1 MAGQHDSVFKDLIG
15 NRDFAISF
23 LMTYLPKELVSFVDW
38 HTVKLESANVEH
50 VRQQQKDNQKHKE
63 QSDLTFLFKFK
74 DGKNGAVFVHIES
87 QTGDDGT
94 LLIRTRHYQ
103 TSYLLDY
110 MKLHKT
116 TKDLPLVVS
125 IIYYANKKPFS
136 HSLNINDY
144 FANTELAKQ
153 YAFTTQFIDLNRYSD
168 EEIVAHG
175 FIAGYELI
183 LKAIRE
189 KNIDGK
195 LDIAINQIEAYDHI
209 ARQVLIRYMSQ
220 YSEMET
226 DMFYDKLIH
235 SKPDLKGDVMTVA
248 EQWKKQGMQQGMQ
261 QGRFLEKQETARTM
275 LADGISVDMVGK
287 YTSLDRDTVLKLKSA
302 VDSKTQH

>member
-1 MAGQHDSVFKDLIG
+1 MADKHDRVFKDLIS
-15 NRDFAISF
+15 NRDFAICF
-23 LMTYLPKELVSFVDW
+23 LMTYLPKELIALVDW
-38 HTVKLESANVEH
+38 HSVKLESANVEH
-50 VRQQQKDNQKHKE
+50 VRQQQKDNKKQKE

-94 LLIRTRHYQ
+94 IVIRTRHYQ

-110 MKLHKT
+110 IKRHKT
-116 TKDLPLVVS
+116 AKDLPLVVS

-144 FANTELAKQ
+144 FANTELAKK

-168 EEIVAHG
+168 EEILEHG

-220 YSEMET
+220 YSDMET
-226 DMFYDKLIH
+226 DAFYDRIID
-235 SKPDLKGDVMTVA
+235 SKPDLRGDVMTVA
-248 EQWKKQGMQQGMQ
+248 EQWKQQGMQ
-261 QGRFLEKQETARTM
+261 QGRFLEKQETARNLFGM
-275 LADGISVDMVGK
+275 SLSVDQVANATG
-287 YTSLDRDTVLKLKSA
+287 LDLDTVLKLKKE

>member
-1 MAGQHDSVFKDLIG
+1 MADRHDGVFKDLIS

-23 LMTYLPKELVSFVDW
+23 LQNYMPAELTSLIDW
-38 HTVKLESANVEH
+38 DSVILESANVEH
-50 VRQQQKDNQKHKE
+50 IRQQQKANKKTKE

-94 LLIRTRHYQ
+94 IVIRTRHYQ

-110 MKLHKT
+110 IKRHKT

-125 IIYYANKKPFS
+125 IIYYANQKPFS

-144 FANTELAKQ
+144 FANKVLAQK
-153 YAFTTQFIDLNRYSD
+153 YAFTTQFVDLNRYSD
-168 EEIVAHG
+168 EEILEHG
-175 FIAGYELI
+175 FIAGFELI

-195 LDIAINQIEAYDHI
+195 LGIAINQIEAYDHF

-220 YSEMET
+220 YSDMET
-226 DMFYDKLIH
+226 DAFYDRIID

-248 EQWKKQGMQQGMQ
+248 QQWEKQGELKG
-261 QGRFLEKQETARTM
+261 KQETARTM
-275 LADGISVDMVGK
+275 LSDGLSVDMVGK
-287 YTSLDRDTVLKLKSA
+287 YTSLDLDTVLKLKNEI
-302 VDSKTQH
+302 DKKTQH

>member
-1 MAGQHDSVFKDLIG
+1 MYRA
-15 NRDFAISF
+15 
-23 LMTYLPKELVSFVDW
+23 
-38 HTVKLESANVEH
+38 
-50 VRQQQKDNQKHKE
+50 
-63 QSDLTFLFKFK
+63 FLFKFK

-87 QTGDDGT
+87 QTGNDGT

-110 MKLHKT
+110 IKLHKT

-136 HSLNINDY
+136 HSLNIHDY

-168 EEIVAHG
+168 EEILEHG
-175 FIAGYELI
+175 LIAGYELI

-195 LDIAINQIEAYDHI
+195 LDIAINQIETYDHI

-226 DMFYDKLIH
+226 DVFYDKLIH
-235 SKPDLKGDVMTVA
+235 SKPDLRGDVMTVA

-261 QGRFLEKQETARTM
+261 QGRFLEKQETARNLLRMRLSDEQVAT
-275 LADGISVDMVGK
+275 ATG
-287 YTSLDRDTVLKLKSA
+287 LDIETVLKLKSA

>member
-1 MAGQHDSVFKDLIG
+1 MKNVHDSVFKDLIA
-15 NRDFAISF
+15 NRDFAVSF
-23 LMTYLPKELVSFVDW
+23 LMTYLPKELVELVDW
-38 HTVKLESANVEH
+38 QTVKLESANVEH
-50 VRQQQKDNQKHKE
+50 VRQQQKDNQKQKE

-94 LLIRTRHYQ
+94 ILIRTRHYQ

-110 MKLHKT
+110 IKRHKT
-116 TKDLPLVVS
+116 VKGLPLVVS
-125 IIYYANKKPFS
+125 IIYYANQKPFS
-136 HSLNINDY
+136 HSLNIHDY
-144 FANTELAKQ
+144 FANTELAKK

-168 EEIVAHG
+168 EEILEHG

-220 YSEMET
+220 YSDMET
-226 DMFYDKLIH
+226 KDFHDKLIY
-235 SKPDLKGDVMTVA
+235 SKPDLRGDVMTVA
-248 EQWKKQGMQQGMQ
+248 EQWEQKGIQKGIQT
-261 QGRFLEKQETARTM
+261 TARNFLLMGLSAEQVVKGT
-275 LADGISVDMVGK
+275 G
-287 YTSLDRDTVLKLKSA
+287 LDQDTVLKLKKE
-302 VDSKTQH
+302 VEQTQH